1 MKFKSITINNV
12 FSYYGQIKFDFNN
25 DSSKPISL
33 IIGEN
38 GFGKTSFI
46 NSIKIALHGITKDIL
61 QIGESTLNKQ
71 DFIIGNS
78 SKNFGGLLNRIA
90 KSEGKNKA
98 SIIIEIEDGGLYRIR
113 REFTISEN
121 SYQEKLTVQDFEN
134 ENLISDYEAQDFI
147 NYKISPTLAKFFFF
161 DGEKIQT
168 IADFSKDEFRQ
179 MLEDVLELNIYDQL
193 ITDAE
198 NVIKKINKHELDIE
212 LQNLVTKKE
221 EELSTIN
228 SKIKENEENI
238 FIENLKLKELQIQ
251 EKELDKK
258 LKSLE
263 GKHKTPLKEAKEKLE
278 DLENENK
285 EYINKF
291 KELSYIQLP
300 LLLNRNLKIKID
312 KDIEENYKGNI
323 SISKNILNIKKE
335 EFLNE
340 VDNSQKDYIE
350 KIFDKVFNSE
360 NNKQSV
366 SFADSIKIESQYN
379 EFKTTNLTNILD
391 KLISI
396 KDDIKHYSDEVYRI
410 QLQIQEDKKEF
421 EEDFKRIKQ
430 LSENIGMQKEKINK
444 LEDKFNELQLIRK
457 EIEKEIAKTSI
468 QDHQNSLA
476 KIKIESLKSTII
488 VAKEMKERIKED
500 KREML
505 ETSINIKFNLLKKEG
520 YEVDKITLDNDFNI
534 NVYDKNSRVM
544 EILSSSSGQK
554 QIIATALIWGISE
567 YISEEIP
574 MIIDTP
580 LGRLDEKNQSLI
592 LNQFYPNASSQVLI
606 LPTPSELKHE
616 AFKNLENE
624 ISQIFVLSN
633 KGSATTIKEQNK
645 KDFFRIGIFK

>member
-46 NSIKIALHGITKDIL
+46 NSIKIALHGITKDLL

-323 SISKNILNIKKE
+323 SISKNILNIKKK

-645 KDFFRIGIFK
+645 KDFFKNRYN